1 MTSSNSISAAKPI
14 LIVGGTGKTGRRVA
28 ERLTA
33 QNLPVRIGSR
43 SGNPAFDW
51 EDRNTWLPVLEGVK
65 AAYITYYP
73 DIAIP
78 GATQTVEA
86 FARLAVDNGVKRL
99 VLLSGRGEHEAQRA
113 EKAFQQSG
121 ADWTIVRASWFA
133 QNFSENVMLASILA
147 GELALPVGDV
157 GEPFIDANDI
167 ADVVAAA
174 LTDDRHIGELYE
186 VTGPRLLTFAQAT
199 EEIASAVK
207 RDIRYV
213 TITPEQF
220 AQGLAQEQLP
230 PEIVG
235 LLNELFTQVLDGRN
249 EYLADGVQRAL
260 GRAPRDFSH
269 YVQETA
275 ATGIW
280 SDISEG
286 Q

>member
-1 MTSSNSISAAKPI
+1 MTSSNSISTAKPI

-28 ERLTA
+28 QRLTA
-33 QNLPVRIGSR
+33 QNVPVRIGSR

-51 EDRNTWLPVLEGVK
+51 EDRNTWLPALDGVK

-113 EKAFQQSG
+113 ETAFQQSG

-186 VTGPRLLTFAQAT
+186 VTGPRLLTFADAT
-199 EEIASAVK
+199 AEIASAVK

-280 SDISEG
+280 SGISEG

>member
-1 MTSSNSISAAKPI
+1 TAKPI

-33 QNLPVRIGSR
+33 RNLPVRIGSR

-51 EDRNTWLPVLEGVK
+51 EDRNTWLPALNGVK

-73 DIAIP
+73 DLAIP
-78 GATQTVEA
+78 GATETVEA

-113 EKAFQQSG
+113 DKAFQQSG

-186 VTGPRLLTFAQAT
+186 VTG
-199 EEIASAVK
+199 
-207 RDIRYV
+207 
-213 TITPEQF
+213 
-220 AQGLAQEQLP
+220 
-230 PEIVG
+230 
-235 LLNELFTQVLDGRN
+235 
-249 EYLADGVQRAL
+249 
-260 GRAPRDFSH
+260 
-269 YVQETA
+269 
-275 ATGIW
+275 
-280 SDISEG
+280 
-286 Q
+286 

>member
-1 MTSSNSISAAKPI
+1 MTSSNSISTAKPI

-28 ERLTA
+28 QRLAA
-33 QNLPVRIGSR
+33 QNVPVRIGSR

-51 EDRNTWLPVLEGVK
+51 EDRNTWLPALDGVK

-113 EKAFQQSG
+113 ETAFQQSG

-186 VTGPRLLTFAQAT
+186 VTGPRLLTFADAT
-199 EEIASAVK
+199 AEIASAVK

-275 ATGIW
+275 ATGVW
-280 SDISEG
+280 SGISEG

>member
-1 MTSSNSISAAKPI
+1 MTTSSSISSTKPI
-14 LIVGGTGKTGRRVA
+14 LIVGGTGKTGRRVV

-33 QNLPVRIGSR
+33 QNVPVRIGSR
-43 SGNPAFDW
+43 SGTPAFDW

-86 FARLAVDNGVKRL
+86 FTRLAVDNGVKRL

-113 EKAFQQSG
+113 ETAFQQSG

-186 VTGPRLLTFAQAT
+186 VTGPRLLTFADAT
-199 EEIASAVK
+199 AEIASAVK

-280 SDISEG
+280 SGISEG

>member
-1 MTSSNSISAAKPI
+1 MTNSSTSSTKPI
-14 LIVGGTGKTGRRVA
+14 LIIGGTGKTGRRVA

-33 QNLPVRIGSR
+33 QGVPVRIGSR
-43 SGNPAFDW
+43 SGTPSFDW
-51 EDRNTWLPVLEGVK
+51 EDRNTWLPALDGVR

-78 GATQTVEA
+78 GATETVEA
-86 FARLAVDNGVKRL
+86 LTRLAVENGVKRL

-113 EKAFQQSG
+113 EKAFQASG

-147 GELALPVGDV
+147 GELALPVGAV

-167 ADVVAAA
+167 ADVVVAA
-174 LTDDRHIGELYE
+174 LTDDRHIGQLYE
-186 VTGPRLLTFAQAT
+186 VTGPRLLTFADAVA
-199 EEIASAVK
+199 EIASATK

-220 AQGLAQEQLP
+220 SQGLAQEQLP

-235 LLNELFTQVLDGRN
+235 LLNDLFTQVLDGRN
-249 EYLADGVQRAL
+249 EYLSDGVQRAL
-260 GRAPRDFSH
+260 GRAPRDFSD

-275 ATGIW
+275 ATGVW
-280 SDISEG
+280 SGIVEG